1 VCACWHRAARRSLSL
16 LAEALVLSRPPY
28 WRQYNRC
35 MSDRP
40 RSPVPDSLLNDSGP
54 PAQCEGVASVIEPA
68 TRLLRACDLP
78 EWIARDDGRG
88 RIVAVRQFA
97 KDWAASDALRREQM
111 IADAPRRWRWWH
123 RVGPRRFDIAKIS
136 AVVHGLCDRDGV
148 ELPEWV
154 RRHRASRPV
163 PLTDG
168 RLKATP
174 WTTQLM
180 AQAPSAC
187 AAHNVWFDAAS
198 LDDYRVHGFR

>member
-1 VCACWHRAARRSLSL
+1 
-16 LAEALVLSRPPY
+16 
-28 WRQYNRC
+28 

-40 RSPVPDSLLNDSGP
+40 RSSVPVSLLNDSGR

-88 RIVAVRQFA
+88 RVVAVRQFV

-136 AVVHGLCDRDGV
+136 AVVHGLCDRG
-148 ELPEWV
+148 
-154 RRHRASRPV
+154 RR
-163 PLTDG
+163 
-168 RLKATP
+168 
-174 WTTQLM
+174 
-180 AQAPSAC
+180 
-187 AAHNVWFDAAS
+187 
-198 LDDYRVHGFR
+198 

>member
-1 VCACWHRAARRSLSL
+1 MHGRQAT
-16 LAEALVLSRPPY
+16 VLSARFAPQ
-28 WRQYNRC
+28 RF
-35 MSDRP
+35 
-40 RSPVPDSLLNDSGP
+40 GA
-54 PAQCEGVASVIEPA
+54 PAQCEGVASVIEPP

-88 RIVAVRQFA
+88 RVVAVRQFV

-148 ELPEWV
+148 ELPGWV

-187 AAHNVWFDAAS
+187 AAHNVWFDAPS
-198 LDDYRVHGFR
+198 LDDHRVHGFPAEAAVPAGATGSNR

>member
-1 VCACWHRAARRSLSL
+1 
-16 LAEALVLSRPPY
+16 
-28 WRQYNRC
+28 
-35 MSDRP
+35 M
-40 RSPVPDSLLNDSGP
+40 PVSILKDSGR
-54 PAQCEGVASVIEPA
+54 PAQSEGVASMIEPS
-68 TRLLRACDLP
+68 RGLLRACDLP

-88 RIVAVRQFA
+88 RVVAVRQFV

-148 ELPEWV
+148 ELPGWV

-168 RLKATP
+168 RMKATP

-180 AQAPSAC
+180 AQAPEAC
-187 AAHNVWFDAAS
+187 AAHNVWFDARS

>member
-1 VCACWHRAARRSLSL
+1 
-16 LAEALVLSRPPY
+16 
-28 WRQYNRC
+28 
-35 MSDRP
+35 MSNRP
-40 RSPVPDSLLNDSGP
+40 RSSGPVSLLKDSTR
-54 PAQCEGVASVIEPA
+54 PAHSEGVASKIEPP

-78 EWIARDDGRG
+78 EWMAHNDGRG
-88 RIVAVRQFA
+88 RVVAVRQFV

-136 AVVHGLCDRDGV
+136 AVVHSLCDRDGV
-148 ELPEWV
+148 DLPAWV

-168 RLKATP
+168 RLEPTP

-180 AQAPSAC
+180 AQAPPAC
-187 AAHNVWFDAAS
+187 AAHNVWFDARS